1 MAELL
6 KVFKGTD
13 KDMKCRGM
21 QYEIGK
27 TETADGA
34 IRCGDKGFH
43 SCEAPLDVL
52 QYYPMRD
59 GNRYF
64 VAEAGGKI
72 DRTGAEDSKL
82 ASSELTLKAEIG
94 IKDLIKAHF
103 EFTRKKAESGT
114 AGGYRSNLAGGDSS
128 NLAGGYRSNL
138 AGGYRSNLAGGY
150 RSNLAGGYRSNLA
163 GGDSSNLAGGD
174 SSNLAGGDSSNLA
187 GGDRSNLAGGDSSD
201 LAGGYRSNLAGG
213 DSSNLAGGS
222 CSNLAGGYRSNL
234 AGGDSSNLAG
244 GDSSNL
250 AGGYRSN
257 LAGGAAS
264 LIVGRNAEKAK
275 GGLHSVIVLTEWK
288 WNDDGEYVPVCVKAE
303 IVDGE
308 RIKADTW
315 YTLKN
320 GEFTEVE

>member
-1 MAELL
+1 MEIL

-27 TETADGA
+27 TEKSDGA

-43 SCEAPLDVL
+43 SCEAPFDVL
-52 QYYPMRD
+52 SYYPMRD

-64 VAEAGGKI
+64 IAEAGGKI

-82 ASSELTLKAEIG
+82 ASSELTLKAEVG
-94 IKDLIKAHF
+94 FKDLVKAQF

-114 AGGYRSNLAGGDSS
+114 AGGDRSNLAGGD
-128 NLAGGYRSNL
+128 RSNL
-138 AGGYRSNLAGGY
+138 AGGSW
-150 RSNLAGGYRSNLA
+150 
-163 GGDSSNLAGGD
+163 
-174 SSNLAGGDSSNLA
+174 SNLAGGDSSNLA
-187 GGDRSNLAGGDSSD
+187 GGDRSNLAGGD
-201 LAGGYRSNLAGG
+201 RSNLAGG
-213 DSSNLAGGS
+213 SWSNLAGGYSSNLAGGES
-222 CSNLAGGYRSNL
+222 
-234 AGGDSSNLAG
+234 
-244 GDSSNL
+244 
-250 AGGYRSN
+250 
-257 LAGGAAS
+257 S

-275 GGLHSVIVLTEWK
+275 GGLRSVIVLTEWA
-288 WNDDGEYVPVCVKAE
+288 WNENGEYIPVCVKAE

-320 GEFTEVE
+320 GQFAECE